1 MEIIAAISTE
11 QPWVWAIVQILIAAV
26 IYYVVTWGIAKIGV
40 PEPFNKVL
48 MVLVVLM
55 VVFFC
60 VNALLTI
67 AGRPLLR

>member
-1 MEIIAAISTE
+1 MLAAISGE
-11 QPWVWAIVQILIAAV
+11 ALIWAVVQIVIAAV

-48 MVLVVLM
+48 MVIVVLM

-67 AGRPLLR
+67 AGRGLISW